1 MNTGVANFTLFFGLE
16 IKVKI
21 FRHEIFDL
29 NFHSKKYGTS
39 SVLYF
44 FCSVKKRESGFRN
57 F

>member
-1 MNTGVANFTLFFGLE
+1 MNPGAVNFTLFSGLE
-16 IKVKI
+16 IEVKI
-21 FRHEIFDL
+21 ARHEIFDL
-29 NFHSKKYGTS
+29 YFHSKKYGTS